1 MNEYDVF
8 DINFGS
14 PDFSFY
20 DNELTSKSKEQKEFA
35 LIECDYC
42 NNAEMEVIESNMN
55 KIGQLITVFKCPI
68 CGHIETIC
76 EVGNG
81 KRISREN

>member
-1 MNEYDVF
+1 MNEDDVF

-14 PDFSFY
+14 QDFSFY
-20 DNELTSKSKEQKEFA
+20 DNDLLKEQKKFA

-42 NNAEMEVIESNMN
+42 DNAEMEVIESNMN

-68 CGHIETIC
+68 CDHIETIC
-76 EVGNG
+76 EIGNG